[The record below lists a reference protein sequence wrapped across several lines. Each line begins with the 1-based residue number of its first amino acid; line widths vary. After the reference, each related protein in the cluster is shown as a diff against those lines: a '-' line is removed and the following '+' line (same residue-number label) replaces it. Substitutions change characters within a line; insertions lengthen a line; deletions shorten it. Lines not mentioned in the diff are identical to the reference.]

1 MISSGIAVQNDTH
14 HDSHH
19 DTREP
24 RDARNDPGGYRRI
37 ELISGTER
45 RRRWSDEERAQIL
58 AESFEPGANI
68 SAVARRHGVSGGLLH
83 CWRKQARAL
92 AKEGA
97 LPDAP
102 TFVPV
107 TIADPGCAV
116 RAETESVPAT
126 RMIEIE
132 TLGALVRVP
141 TGVDART
148 LSVVLTALRRAS

>member
-1 MISSGIAVQNDTH
+1 MQNDTH

-19 DTREP
+19 DTRE
-24 RDARNDPGGYRRI
+24 ARPDVGGYRRI
-37 ELISGTER
+37 ELISGTVR

-92 AKEGA
+92 AREGA
-97 LPDAP
+97 SSDAP

-107 TIADPGCAV
+107 TIADAGCGV
-116 RAETESVPAT
+116 RAETETVPTT

-132 TLGALVRVP
+132 TSGALVRVP
-141 TGVDART
+141 AGVDART

>member
-1 MISSGIAVQNDTH
+1 MIWSGIAVEN
-14 HDSHH
+14 DSHH
-19 DTREP
+19 DTR
-24 RDARNDPGGYRRI
+24 DARNDVGGYRRI
-37 ELISGTER
+37 ELITGTER

-92 AKEGA
+92 AREGA
-97 LPDAP
+97 SSDAP

-107 TIADPGCAV
+107 TIADAGCAV
-116 RAETESVPAT
+116 RAEAETETESVPAT

-132 TLGALVRVP
+132 TSGALVRVP

-148 LSVVLTALRRAS
+148 LAVVLTALRRAS

>member
-1 MISSGIAVQNDTH
+1 MQKDTH

-19 DTREP
+19 DTRE
-24 RDARNDPGGYRRI
+24 ARPGVGGYRRI
-37 ELISGTER
+37 ELISGTVR

-92 AKEGA
+92 AREGA
-97 LPDAP
+97 SSDAP

-107 TIADPGCAV
+107 TIADAGCAV
-116 RAETESVPAT
+116 RAETEALPTT

-132 TLGALVRVP
+132 TSGALVRVP
-141 TGVDART
+141 AGVDART

>member
-1 MISSGIAVQNDTH
+1 MQNDTH

-19 DTREP
+19 DTRE
-24 RDARNDPGGYRRI
+24 ARNDVGGYRRI

-92 AKEGA
+92 AREEA
-97 LPDAP
+97 SSDAP

-107 TIADPGCAV
+107 AITDAGCAV
-116 RAETESVPAT
+116 KAETETESVPAT

-148 LSVVLTALRRAS
+148 LSVVLSALRRAS

>member
-1 MISSGIAVQNDTH
+1 MQNDTH
-14 HDSHH
+14 HDSHQ
-19 DTREP
+19 DT
-24 RDARNDPGGYRRI
+24 RNDPGGYRRI
-37 ELISGTER
+37 ELISGTTR
-45 RRRWSDEERAQIL
+45 RRRWSDEERIQIL
-58 AESFEPGANI
+58 AESFELGANI

-92 AKEGA
+92 AREEA
-97 LPDAP
+97 STDAP

-107 TIADPGCAV
+107 AIADAGCGV
-116 RAETESVPAT
+116 KAETEPVPAPVPVPAT

>member
-1 MISSGIAVQNDTH
+1 MASSGIAVENDTH

-19 DTREP
+19 DTR
-24 RDARNDPGGYRRI
+24 DARNDVGGYRRI
-37 ELISGTER
+37 ELITGTER
-45 RRRWSDEERAQIL
+45 RRRWSYEERAQIL

-92 AKEGA
+92 AREGA
-97 LPDAP
+97 SSDAP

-107 TIADPGCAV
+107 TIADAGCAV
-116 RAETESVPAT
+116 RAETETEPAT